1 MKKIG
6 ILGSTGSI
14 GTQALELIRNNDKFN
29 VSYLSA
35 HSNFKLLAEQAVE
48 FCVESICISDSQYLE
63 PLKNEL
69 KGHNIEILCGEK
81 GIDELSN
88 RDSIDL
94 MLNAL
99 VGYSGMLPTY
109 NAVKCGTDIA
119 LANKE
124 SLVAGGELIINELKK
139 SESKLFPV
147 DSEHSAIWQ
156 CMVGEKNS
164 EIKKLIL
171 TGSGGPFRK
180 LDIEQFPSI
189 KKEDAL
195 KHPNW
200 EMGSK
205 ITIDSATMM
214 NKGLEYIEA
223 YWLFDLPCD
232 KIDIVVHPQSIIH
245 SMVEFID
252 GSIKAQMGEPD
263 MKVPIQYAFT
273 YPLRIKNSINKFDFM
288 VNNNLTFEE
297 PDLNKFPC
305 IKLAKDA
312 LLSGGSHQVVLNV
325 ANDFLVGN
333 FLNKRIHFTDIPK
346 MIEDCISRHSPIES
360 PTLDEIDSLSIWT
373 KEYLNKEVLNA

>member
-14 GTQALELIRNNDKFN
+14 GTQALDLIFNNNKFK

-35 HSNFKLLAEQAVE
+35 HSNYKLLAKQAIKFSVE
-48 FCVESICISDSQYLE
+48 TICISDYKFLE

-69 KGHNIEILCGEK
+69 KCHDIEILSGDE
-81 GIDELSN
+81 GINELSN

-109 NAVKCGTDIA
+109 NAVKSGIDVA

-124 SLVAGGELIINELKK
+124 SLVAGGELIISELKNSK
-139 SESKLFPV
+139 SQLFPV

-156 CMVGEKNS
+156 CMIGEKNS

-171 TGSGGPFRK
+171 TGSGGPFRE
-180 LDIEQFPSI
+180 LDFKKFSKI

-214 NKGLEYIEA
+214 NKGFEVIEA
-223 YWLFDLPCD
+223 FWLFNLPLE
-232 KIDIVVHPQSIIH
+232 KIEIVIHPQSVIH

-252 GSIKAQMGEPD
+252 GSIKAQLGTPNMTIPINYAINYPD
-263 MKVPIQYAFT
+263 RNFNNKYNFNYKAIDVFT
-273 YPLRIKNSINKFDFM
+273 TINLGYHSYFSTSCIISDYIKNNKIAKVSRLTNLNLHIVSTIGILRYIKNNGIIENKFIIY
-288 VNNNLTFEE
+288 
-297 PDLNKFPC
+297 K
-305 IKLAKDA
+305 
-312 LLSGGSHQVVLNV
+312 
-325 ANDFLVGN
+325 
-333 FLNKRIHFTDIPK
+333 
-346 MIEDCISRHSPIES
+346 
-360 PTLDEIDSLSIWT
+360 
-373 KEYLNKEVLNA
+373 

>member
-14 GTQALELIRNNDKFN
+14 GTQALDLIYNNDQFK
-29 VSYLSA
+29 VLYLSA
-35 HSNFKLLAEQAVE
+35 HSNFKLLAEQAIKFNVE
-48 FCVESICISDSQYLE
+48 TICISDSKFLE
-63 PLKNEL
+63 SLKNEL
-69 KGHNIEILCGEK
+69 KNHNIEILSGDE
-81 GIDELSN
+81 GINELSN

-109 NAVKCGTDIA
+109 NAVKCGINVA

-124 SLVAGGELIINELKK
+124 SLVAGGELIISELNK
-139 SESKLFPV
+139 SKSQLFPV

-171 TGSGGPFRK
+171 TGSGGPFRE
-180 LDIEQFPSI
+180 LDFKKFSKI

-214 NKGLEYIEA
+214 NKGFEVIEA
-223 YWLFDLPCD
+223 FWLFNLPTK
-232 KIDIVVHPQSIIH
+232 KIEIVIHPQSIIH

-252 GSIKAQMGEPD
+252 GSIKAQLGTPNMTIPINYAINYPNRNINNNFNFNFYDSKDLSFHKPD
-263 MKVPIQYAFT
+263 F
-273 YPLRIKNSINKFDFM
+273 NKF
-288 VNNNLTFEE
+288 
-297 PDLNKFPC
+297 KC
-305 IKLAKDA
+305 IKLAYESLNLGK
-312 LLSGGSHQVVLNV
+312 SYPIVLNV
-325 ANDFLVGN
+325 ANDLCVYA
-333 FLNKRIHFTDIPK
+333 FLNDKISFVDIPNY
-346 MIEDCISRHSPIES
+346 IQD
-360 PTLDEIDSLSIWT
+360 TLDKHIPQSVDNLDSIFNVIHKTTLDI
-373 KEYLNKEVLNA
+373 KERIYK